1 MHCKQHKLD
10 NLATSSTISTFFS
23 PSLKKVK
30 EMEERGKTMLW
41 AKKIIIIPVI
51 TLLAFEGL
59 WFVGKSKAEPF
70 QTPESITLQID
81 WLENDLRSSR
91 NAQVDILSPRAFA
104 EAEELLNDAKD
115 RLDRGDKQAKILEKI
130 AGAQDQ
136 LKRAKEVSQLA
147 RKELSQVIK
156 ARELARAA
164 GATSYEKEYAEV
176 EEEFLGLTEAI
187 EKEKIE
193 RARKKAPEVME
204 HYRQLE
210 LRAIKEQTLGEARK
224 LIGQAEEEGAKK
236 LAPNTYAEA
245 QRRLLEVD
253 EFITKNPYQKL
264 KIHDMAA
271 EALLQAGRLV
281 EVTRQSKTIKTMKPE
296 MVTLWVEEILFET
309 SSKLAT
315 IDMRD
320 QPLATQKENIL
331 GAIDAL
337 QQDHRFLL
345 DKVKSQQ
352 AEIESK
358 DKQIAYLEKQTQK
371 EEAAKKRIA
380 AEREEVEKRLA
391 AERRFNQLFTEVRSY
406 FGPDE
411 AEVYKQGSELVIRL
425 KAITFPVGKDVIMPS
440 NYSLLSK
447 AQRAIRTFGEPNL
460 VIEGHTDSTGSE
472 ERNQD
477 LSQRRAESV
486 RAYLVANGTLPQ
498 EKIIAVG
505 YGSKRPLASNKTAE
519 GRAIN
524 RRIDVI
530 IRPQAES
537 G

>member
-1 MHCKQHKLD
+1 VVIL
-10 NLATSSTISTFFS
+10 FS
-23 PSLKKVK
+23 FL
-30 EMEERGKTMLW
+30 G
-41 AKKIIIIPVI
+41 I
-51 TLLAFEGL
+51 
-59 WFVGKSKAEPF
+59 WFIGESNAEPF
-70 QTPESITLQID
+70 QTPENLTLQIE
-81 WLENDLRSSR
+81 WLENDLRNSR
-91 NAQVDILSPRAFA
+91 NAQVDILSPDAFA
-104 EAEELLNDAKD
+104 EAEELLNDAKK
-115 RLDRGDKQAKILEKI
+115 RFDRGDKQSKIIEKI
-130 AGAQDQ
+130 AGAQEQ
-136 LKRAKEVSQLA
+136 LKRAKEVSQRA
-147 RKELSQVIK
+147 RNELSQVIK

-164 GATSYEKEYAEV
+164 GATSYEKEYASV
-176 EEEFLGLTEAI
+176 EEEFLELTKAI
-187 EKEKIE
+187 EKDKGE
-193 RARKKAPEVME
+193 RAQKKAPQVIEE
-204 HYRQLE
+204 YRQLE
-210 LRAIKEQTLGEARK
+210 LRAIKEQTLGEARE
-224 LIGQAEEEGAKK
+224 LIAQAENEGAKK
-236 LAPNTYAEA
+236 LAPNTYGEA
-245 QRRLLEVD
+245 QKKLLEVD

-264 KIHDMAA
+264 KIHNMAA
-271 EALLQAGRLV
+271 EALLQAGRLFQ
-281 EVTRQSKTIKTMKPE
+281 VTRQTKTIKTMKPE

-309 SSKLAT
+309 SNKLAT

-331 GAIDAL
+331 GAIDSL
-337 QQDHRFLL
+337 QQDHRFLM
-345 DKVKSQQ
+345 DKVKSQK

-358 DKQIAYLEKQTQK
+358 DEQIAYLEKQTQK

-406 FGPDE
+406 FMPDE

-425 KAITFPVGKDVIMPS
+425 KAISFPVGKDVIMPN

-447 AQRAIRTFGEPNL
+447 AQRAIRTFGEPSL

-472 ERNQD
+472 ERNQH

-486 RAYLVANGTLPQ
+486 RAYLVANGTLPE

-530 IRPQAES
+530 IRAQAES

>member
-1 MHCKQHKLD
+1 MLCKKKFRI
-10 NLATSSTISTFFS
+10 IS
-23 PSLKKVK
+23 V
-30 EMEERGKTMLW
+30 
-41 AKKIIIIPVI
+41 V
-51 TLLAFEGL
+51 TLLSLLGV
-59 WFVGKSKAEPF
+59 WSVGKSKAEPF
-70 QTPESITLQID
+70 QTPESLTLQID
-81 WLENDLRSSR
+81 WLENDLRNSR
-91 NAQVDILSPRAFA
+91 NVQVDILSPNAFA
-104 EAEELLNDAKD
+104 EAEDLLNDAKK
-115 RLDRGDKQAKILEKI
+115 RLDQGDKQSKILEKI

-136 LKRAKEVSQLA
+136 LKRAKEVAQRA

-164 GATSYEKEYAEV
+164 GATSYEKEYAAA
-176 EEEFLGLTEAI
+176 EEEFLELTEAI
-187 EKEKIE
+187 EKDKIE
-193 RARKKAPEVME
+193 RAQKNAPKVSEQ
-204 HYRQLE
+204 YRQLE
-210 LRAIKEQTLGEARK
+210 LRAIKEQTLGEARN
-224 LIGQAEEEGAKK
+224 LIAQAEKEGAKK
-236 LAPNTYAEA
+236 LAPNTYGEA
-245 QRRLLEVD
+245 QKKLLEVD
-253 EFITKNPYQKL
+253 EFITNNPYQKL
-264 KIHDMAA
+264 KIHNMAG
-271 EALLQAGRLV
+271 EALLQAGRLLQ
-281 EVTRQSKTIKTMKPE
+281 VTRQSETIKTMKPE

-315 IDMRD
+315 VDMRD

-337 QQDHRFLL
+337 QQDHRFLM

-352 AEIESK
+352 AEMDSK

-371 EEAAKKRIA
+371 EQAAKKQIA

-406 FGPDE
+406 FMPDE

-425 KAITFPVGKDVIMPS
+425 KAISFPVGKDVIMPS

-447 AQRAIRTFGEPNL
+447 AQRAIRTFGEPSL
-460 VIEGHTDSTGSE
+460 VVEGHTDSTGSE
-472 ERNQD
+472 DRNQH

-486 RAYLVANGTLPQ
+486 RAYLVANGTLPE

>member
-1 MHCKQHKLD
+1 MLFKKKF
-10 NLATSSTISTFFS
+10 SIIS
-23 PSLKKVK
+23 
-30 EMEERGKTMLW
+30 
-41 AKKIIIIPVI
+41 VI
-51 TLLAFEGL
+51 TLLSFLGI
-59 WFVGKSKAEPF
+59 WSVGKSQAEPF
-70 QTPESITLQID
+70 QTPESLTLQID
-81 WLENDLRSSR
+81 WLENDLRNSR
-91 NAQVDILSPRAFA
+91 NVQVDILSPNAFA
-104 EAEELLNDAKD
+104 EAEALLNDAKK
-115 RLDRGDKQAKILEKI
+115 RLDRGDKQSKILEKI

-136 LKRAKEVSQLA
+136 LKRAKEVSQRA

-164 GATSYEKEYAEV
+164 GATSYEKEYAAV
-176 EEEFLGLTEAI
+176 EEDFLELTEAI
-187 EKEKIE
+187 EKDKIE
-193 RARKKAPEVME
+193 RAQKKGPRVSEQ
-204 HYRQLE
+204 YRQLE

-224 LIGQAEEEGAKK
+224 LIAQAEKEGAKR
-236 LAPNTYAEA
+236 LAPNTYGEA
-245 QRRLLEVD
+245 QKKLLEVD

-264 KIHDMAA
+264 KIHNMAA
-271 EALLQAGRLV
+271 EALLQAGRLLQ
-281 EVTRQSKTIKTMKPE
+281 VTRQSETIKTMKTE
-296 MVTLWVEEILFET
+296 MITLWVEEILFET

-315 IDMRD
+315 VDMRD

-337 QQDHRFLL
+337 QQDHRFLM

-352 AEIESK
+352 TEIESK
-358 DKQIAYLEKQTQK
+358 NKQIAYLEKQTQK
-371 EEAAKKRIA
+371 EQAAKKRMA

-406 FGPDE
+406 FRPDE
-411 AEVYKQGSELVIRL
+411 AEVYKQGAELVIRL

-447 AQRAIRTFGEPNL
+447 AQRAIRTFGEPSL
-460 VIEGHTDSTGSE
+460 VVEGHTDSTGSE
-472 ERNQD
+472 DMNQH

-530 IRPQAES
+530 IRPQTES

>member
-1 MHCKQHKLD
+1 ML
-10 NLATSSTISTFFS
+10 F
-23 PSLKKVK
+23 KKNFRIILVI
-30 EMEERGKTMLW
+30 TMLSFLGVW
-41 AKKIIIIPVI
+41 S
-51 TLLAFEGL
+51 
-59 WFVGKSKAEPF
+59 VGKSKAEPF
-70 QTPESITLQID
+70 QTPESLTLQID
-81 WLENDLRSSR
+81 WLENDLRNSR
-91 NAQVDILSPRAFA
+91 NVQVDILSPNAFA
-104 EAEELLNDAKD
+104 EAEELLNDAKK
-115 RLDRGDKQAKILEKI
+115 RLDRGDKQSKILEKI

-136 LKRAKEVSQLA
+136 LKRAKEVSQRA
-147 RKELSQVIK
+147 RTELSQVIK

-164 GATSYEKEYAEV
+164 GATSYEKEYAAV
-176 EEEFLGLTEAI
+176 EEEFLELTEAI
-187 EKEKIE
+187 EKDKIE
-193 RARKKAPEVME
+193 RAQKNGPKVSEQ
-204 HYRQLE
+204 YRQLE

-224 LIGQAEEEGAKK
+224 LIAQAEKEGAKK
-236 LAPNTYAEA
+236 LAPNTYREA
-245 QRRLLEVD
+245 QKKLLEVD

-264 KIHDMAA
+264 KIHNMAD
-271 EALLQAGRLV
+271 EALLQAGRLLQ
-281 EVTRQSKTIKTMKPE
+281 VTRQSETIKTMKPE

-315 IDMRD
+315 VDMRD

-337 QQDHRFLL
+337 QQDHRFLM

-352 AEIESK
+352 TEMDSK

-371 EEAAKKRIA
+371 EQAAKKQIA

-406 FGPDE
+406 FMPDE

-447 AQRAIRTFGEPNL
+447 AQRAIRTFGEPSL
-460 VIEGHTDSTGSE
+460 VVEGHTDSTGSE
-472 ERNQD
+472 DRNQH

>member
-1 MHCKQHKLD
+1 MLFKKKF
-10 NLATSSTISTFFS
+10 SIIS
-23 PSLKKVK
+23 
-30 EMEERGKTMLW
+30 
-41 AKKIIIIPVI
+41 VI
-51 TLLAFEGL
+51 TLLSFLGI
-59 WFVGKSKAEPF
+59 WSVGKSQAEPF
-70 QTPESITLQID
+70 QTPESLTLQID
-81 WLENDLRSSR
+81 WLENDLRNSR
-91 NAQVDILSPRAFA
+91 NVQVDILSPNAFA
-104 EAEELLNDAKD
+104 EAEALLNDAKK
-115 RLDRGDKQAKILEKI
+115 RLDRGDKQSKILEKI

-136 LKRAKEVSQLA
+136 LKRAKEVSQRA

-164 GATSYEKEYAEV
+164 GATSYEKEYAAV
-176 EEEFLGLTEAI
+176 EEDFLELTEAI
-187 EKEKIE
+187 EKDKIE
-193 RARKKAPEVME
+193 RAQKKSPRVSEQ
-204 HYRQLE
+204 YRQLE

-224 LIGQAEEEGAKK
+224 LIAQAEKEGAKR
-236 LAPNTYAEA
+236 LAPNTYGEA
-245 QRRLLEVD
+245 QKKLLEVD

-264 KIHDMAA
+264 KIHNMAA
-271 EALLQAGRLV
+271 EALLQAGRLLQ
-281 EVTRQSKTIKTMKPE
+281 VTRQSETIKTMKTE
-296 MVTLWVEEILFET
+296 MITLWVEEILFET

-315 IDMRD
+315 VDMRD

-337 QQDHRFLL
+337 QQDHRFLM

-352 AEIESK
+352 TEIESK
-358 DKQIAYLEKQTQK
+358 NKQIAYLEKQTQK
-371 EEAAKKRIA
+371 EQAAKKRMA

-406 FGPDE
+406 FRPDE
-411 AEVYKQGSELVIRL
+411 AEVYKQGAELVIRL

-447 AQRAIRTFGEPNL
+447 AQRAIRTFGEPSL
-460 VIEGHTDSTGSE
+460 VVEGHTDSTGSE
-472 ERNQD
+472 DMNQH